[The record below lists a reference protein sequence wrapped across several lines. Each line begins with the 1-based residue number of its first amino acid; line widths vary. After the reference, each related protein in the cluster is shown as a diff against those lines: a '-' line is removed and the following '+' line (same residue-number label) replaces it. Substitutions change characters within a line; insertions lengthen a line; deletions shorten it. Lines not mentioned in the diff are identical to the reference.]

1 MYIFKWVLN
10 VEVVLSRTDLALSK
24 LLCMWSK
31 NKWEQ
36 VEQLS
41 NHTGK
46 CDFKKYQPKIRLM
59 EFTFSISSVL
69 PFLPGF

>member
-10 VEVVLSRTDLALSK
+10 VEVVLSRTVLALSK
-24 LLCMWSK
+24 LLCMWLSK

-36 VEQLS
+36 VEQLR

-46 CDFKKYQPKIRLM
+46 CDF
-59 EFTFSISSVL
+59 
-69 PFLPGF
+69 